1 MQIRGLIFFL
11 SVFLGSGW
19 ANAAGNPDAGQ
30 AQALVCSAC
39 HGMDGATG
47 LDDTYPNL
55 AGQNERYLFE
65 QLKMIQ
71 SNERQIMQMMGQLY
85 GKTEDDLRDLA
96 AYYSS
101 LPVKSGVSSG
111 DDDSI
116 RLAERIYRGGLASKG
131 IAACSACHAPDGRGN
146 GPAGFPALGGQRVAY
161 TITQLTAYREN
172 KRRSDESHGG
182 MMRGVAGG
190 LNDGEIAALAD
201 YVHGLR

>member
-11 SVFLGSGW
+11 SVFLVSGW

-85 GKTEDDLRDLA
+85 GKTA
-96 AYYSS
+96 A
-101 LPVKSGVSSG
+101 
-111 DDDSI
+111 D
-116 RLAERIYRGGLASKG
+116 
-131 IAACSACHAPDGRGN
+131 
-146 GPAGFPALGGQRVAY
+146 
-161 TITQLTAYREN
+161 
-172 KRRSDESHGG
+172 
-182 MMRGVAGG
+182 
-190 LNDGEIAALAD
+190 
-201 YVHGLR
+201 